1 MAYHSGFFDAVDQGG
16 GNYDRVYSASDF
28 AHYFSLFV
36 GDGVFLNP
44 STSLQVTAK
53 ASPGMAVT
61 VNPGSGWIKGYY
73 LTIPTGE
80 SETLTIPTAH
90 ASLPRIDSVIMGLD
104 FTNRQIRLYVKSG
117 TAAASPSPATL
128 TRTNSLHELEL
139 AQVTVAAGVIS
150 VTQANIKDMRY
161 NATRCGLVKGLID
174 QIDATA
180 FFDQYQDQF
189 NTWFSNLQ
197 TNLNDDAA
205 GYLEN
210 KTNEI
215 QSQVN
220 LLGENACRIYHSTYT
235 GTGNYTAG
243 TPKRFFSYGKVAP
256 RFVVVS
262 HKSRQEMYL
271 LLIHVDIHSYAA
283 SEDYGPCPA
292 VLLYSTPESGGL
304 NIKKM
309 KVEYEREGNSPVYG
323 VGHTIKVYGDTAKE
337 IMDARVGYQVTMIG
351 ERNDAS

>member
-36 GDGVFLNP
+36 GDGVFLQP

-73 LTIPTGE
+73 LTITTGE

-104 FTNRQIRLYVKSG
+104 VTNRQIRLYVKSG
-117 TAAASPSPATL
+117 TAAASPSPVTL

-180 FFDQYQDQF
+180 FFDQYQDAF
-189 NTWFSNLQ
+189 NQWFSALQ

-205 GYLEN
+205 GYLYN
-210 KTNEI
+210 QVTQI
-215 QSQVN
+215 QEEVEGLKYNSQN
-220 LLGENACRIYHSTYT
+220 LNAKMAEGTYSGT
-235 GTGNYTAG
+235 GTILSKDS
-243 TPKRFFSYGKVAP
+243 PKVLKFTNFKPILMTISTQDPISGVKMAI
-256 RFVVVS
+256 
-262 HKSRQEMYL
+262 
-271 LLIHVDIHSYAA
+271 IHLTSLDSSGLA
-283 SEDYGPCPA
+283 SA
-292 VLLYSTPESGGL
+292 SVLGIGQQWNNNDE
-304 NIKKM
+304 
-309 KVEYEREGNSPVYG
+309 
-323 VGHTIKVYGDTAKE
+323 HFTIKVRVNFRKE
-337 IMDARVGYQVTMIG
+337 DQKYIVSLWEEDSPPYFNIRGKLYHYVAIG
-351 ERNDAS
+351 K

>member
-36 GDGVFLNP
+36 GDGVFLKP

-73 LTIPTGE
+73 LTIPIGE

-128 TRTNSLHELEL
+128 TRTSSLHELEL

-161 NATRCGLVKGLID
+161 DVNRCGLVKGLID

-180 FFDQYQDQF
+180 FFNQYQAQF
-189 NTWFSNLQ
+189 NTWFENLQ

-205 GYLEN
+205 GFLYN
-210 KTNEI
+210 QVTQI
-215 QSQVN
+215 QEEVDDLKYNDQHLN
-220 LLGENACRIYHSTYT
+220 MKMAEGTYQ
-235 GTGNYTAG
+235 GTGVVTTKDN
-243 TPKRFFSYGKVAP
+243 PKVFKFSNFKP
-256 RFVVVS
+256 SLMVVS
-262 HKSRQEMYL
+262 KLDPITGVKMAI
-271 LLIHVDIHSYAA
+271 IHLTALNSSGLA
-283 SEDYGPCPA
+283 SASVLGIGQQWNNNDAHFTIKARANFRKEDQKYIVSLWEEGDLP
-292 VLLYSTPESGGL
+292 YL
-304 NIKKM
+304 NITDNLYYY
-309 KVEYEREGNSPVYG
+309 V
-323 VGHTIKVYGDTAKE
+323 A
-337 IMDARVGYQVTMIG
+337 IG
-351 ERNDAS
+351 K

>member
-36 GDGVFLNP
+36 GDGVFLKP

-128 TRTNSLHELEL
+128 TRTSSLHELEL

-161 NATRCGLVKGLID
+161 DVNRCGLVKGLID

-180 FFDQYQDQF
+180 FFNQYQAQF
-189 NTWFSNLQ
+189 NTWFENLQ

-205 GYLEN
+205 GFLYN
-210 KTNEI
+210 QVTQI
-215 QSQVN
+215 QEEVYDLKYNDQHLN
-220 LLGENACRIYHSTYT
+220 MKMAEGTYR
-235 GTGNYTAG
+235 GTGVVTTKDN
-243 TPKRFFSYGKVAP
+243 PKIFKFSNFKP
-256 RFVVVS
+256 SLMVVS
-262 HKSRQEMYL
+262 KLDPITGVKMAI
-271 LLIHVDIHSYAA
+271 IHLTSFDSSGLANA
-283 SEDYGPCPA
+283 SVLGIGQQWNNNDAHCTIKARANFRKEDQKYIVSLWEEGDLP
-292 VLLYSTPESGGL
+292 YL
-304 NIKKM
+304 NITDNLYYY
-309 KVEYEREGNSPVYG
+309 V
-323 VGHTIKVYGDTAKE
+323 A
-337 IMDARVGYQVTMIG
+337 IG
-351 ERNDAS
+351 K

>member
-36 GDGVFLNP
+36 GDGVFLKP

-128 TRTNSLHELEL
+128 TRTSSLHELEL

-161 NATRCGLVKGLID
+161 DVNRCGLVKGLID

-180 FFDQYQDQF
+180 FFNQYQAQF
-189 NTWFSNLQ
+189 NTWFEDLQQQLSGDVAANLQ
-197 TNLNDDAA
+197 LQINEINSRQPSLLWQAPTSGGVGLGGISVPELEKYRVFAVTVNCKGTMLTILLVRDNLNTDRIA
-205 GYLEN
+205 GSGFLYEYLDSKDSYLSYNCVVKLLELHDN
-210 KTNEI
+210 PNYTLSIE
-215 QSQVN
+215 QSQFFAVVYSS
-220 LLGENACRIYHSTYT
+220 GER
-235 GTGNYTAG
+235 
-243 TPKRFFSYGKVAP
+243 V
-256 RFVVVS
+256 
-262 HKSRQEMYL
+262 
-271 LLIHVDIHSYAA
+271 
-283 SEDYGPCPA
+283 
-292 VLLYSTPESGGL
+292 SGG
-304 NIKKM
+304 ITIHCI
-309 KVEYEREGNSPVYG
+309 YG
-323 VGHTIKVYGDTAKE
+323 IL
-337 IMDARVGYQVTMIG
+337 
-351 ERNDAS
+351 

>member
-36 GDGVFLNP
+36 GDGVFLKP

-61 VNPGSGWIKGYY
+61 VKPGSGWIKGYY

-128 TRTNSLHELEL
+128 TRTSSLHELEL

-161 NATRCGLVKGLID
+161 DVNRCGLVKGLID

-180 FFDQYQDQF
+180 FFDQYQDAF
-189 NTWFSNLQ
+189 NQWFSALQ
-197 TNLNDDAA
+197 TNLNNDAA
-205 GYLEN
+205 GYLYN
-210 KTNEI
+210 QVTQI
-215 QSQVN
+215 QEEVADLKYDSQN
-220 LLGENACRIYHSTYT
+220 LNAKMAEGTYS
-235 GTGNYTAG
+235 GTGATLSKDS
-243 TPKRFFSYGKVAP
+243 PKVFRFSNFKPSLMI
-256 RFVVVS
+256 VS
-262 HKSRQEMYL
+262 TQDPISGVKMAI
-271 LLIHVDIHSYAA
+271 IHLTSLDSSGLA
-283 SEDYGPCPA
+283 SA
-292 VLLYSTPESGGL
+292 SVLGIEQQW
-304 NIKKM
+304 NNND
-309 KVEYEREGNSPVYG
+309 E
-323 VGHTIKVYGDTAKE
+323 HFTI
-337 IMDARVGYQVTMIG
+337 MARVNFRKEDQTYIVSLWENDSPSYFNMRGKLYHYVVIG
-351 ERNDAS
+351 K

>member
-36 GDGVFLNP
+36 GDGVFLKP

-161 NATRCGLVKGLID
+161 NANRCGLVKGLID

-180 FFDQYQDQF
+180 FFDQYQAQF
-189 NTWFSNLQ
+189 NTWFENLQ

-205 GYLEN
+205 GFLYN
-210 KTNEI
+210 QVTQI
-215 QSQVN
+215 QEEVN
-220 LLGENACRIYHSTYT
+220 GLKYNDQHLNMKMAEGTYVGT
-235 GTGNYTAG
+235 GTTLSKDSPKVFSFPNFKPSLMVVSTQDPEAVAKMAIIHLTTLDISGADSTPVLGIGQQWNNNGEHFTIQARVNFRKEDQKYIVSLWEKEGTQYFNLSNTAYSYTAI
-243 TPKRFFSYGKVAP
+243 GK
-256 RFVVVS
+256 
-262 HKSRQEMYL
+262 
-271 LLIHVDIHSYAA
+271 
-283 SEDYGPCPA
+283 
-292 VLLYSTPESGGL
+292 
-304 NIKKM
+304 
-309 KVEYEREGNSPVYG
+309 
-323 VGHTIKVYGDTAKE
+323 
-337 IMDARVGYQVTMIG
+337 
-351 ERNDAS
+351 